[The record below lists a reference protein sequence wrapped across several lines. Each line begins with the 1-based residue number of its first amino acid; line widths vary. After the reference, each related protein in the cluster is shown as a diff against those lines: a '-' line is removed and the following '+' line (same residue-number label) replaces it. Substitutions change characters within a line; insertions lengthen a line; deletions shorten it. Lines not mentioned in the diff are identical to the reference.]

1 VKNFKVKNIN
11 SYLVHSLEM
20 LLETVELIHIR
31 FTIPL
36 LVNPFIN
43 TILILTETKD
53 LNAKFPS
60 LQQLF
65 AQVPV
70 NAKAHFLS
78 TLSLTENNQAKCSS
92 SKYGSSSSS
101 RSSYSS
107 NSSSRSRSS
116 SSSSYRTS
124 SIYDLL
130 TAGVYLPSRLF
141 SSQQLLKRDYHG

>member
-1 VKNFKVKNIN
+1 VKNLKVKYIN
-11 SYLVHSLEM
+11 SHLVHSLEM

-53 LNAKFPS
+53 LNAKFSS

-65 AQVPV
+65 APPHVPV
-70 NAKAHFLS
+70 NSKAHFLS
-78 TLSLTENNQAKCSS
+78 TLSLTENNQVKCSS
-92 SKYGSSSSS
+92 SKYSS
-101 RSSYSS
+101 RSSY
-107 NSSSRSRSS
+107 S

-141 SSQQLLKRDYHG
+141 SSQQLIKRDYHG